1 MDKWGTEKK
10 WLMINQDH
18 QAEMLAS
25 GAIKK
30 YPTVSPTQT
39 KRKSVDL
46 TRSPTTMSVREPIP
60 RKSTSSPGYFK
71 SQKSDNLAESD
82 VHFNAKAADQNS
94 PEYYIQKFLDPN
106 LRSVTPKIAESLE
119 VSLRTRPIK

>member
-1 MDKWGTEKK
+1 
-10 WLMINQDH
+10 
-18 QAEMLAS
+18 
-25 GAIKK
+25 
-30 YPTVSPTQT
+30 
-39 KRKSVDL
+39 
-46 TRSPTTMSVREPIP
+46 MSVREPIP

-71 SQKSDNLAESD
+71 SQKSDNLAEAKSD
-82 VHFNAKAADQNS
+82 VYFNAKAADQNS